1 MKILHT
7 ADWHLGRTLAGRD
20 LLDDQR
26 QTLDHL
32 IEIARANSVDAIVI
46 AGDVYDRAQ
55 PAEDA
60 VILFGDVLEKL
71 RKIAPV
77 ICIAG
82 NHDSAGR
89 ISYLSGLL
97 TERGVYMAGVEFGA
111 PKSIDIECA
120 NGNIRFHL
128 MPYATPEEVRS
139 ALEVDGI
146 RTHDD
151 ATCMRL
157 ALAEIAADIPNVL
170 VAHLFA
176 QGCHPSD
183 SERDISVGGIATID
197 TSVFGK
203 FAYTALGHLHEPH
216 NVPSTSGVNA
226 VARYSGSI
234 CRYSF
239 SEEKHKK
246 GVTLVTI
253 DAESHVTTEHI
264 DLPQAIGMR
273 TIRGEFAHIEAS
285 ANLETPETREA
296 ALVRVELTDVTLIHD
311 AHSKLRR
318 LYPNLVEM
326 AYVTSTSRAGAGSVS
341 EARVRDGK
349 PIELFHDFLN
359 DRGAHLSDI
368 DKVAVIALAGECM
381 ALADGRD
388 AAQ

>member
-111 PKSIDIECA
+111 PKPIDIECA

-146 RTHDD
+146 RTHDE
-151 ATCMRL
+151 ATRMRL
-157 ALAEIAADIPNVL
+157 ALADIAADIQMFSSLISLRKAVIQ
-170 VAHLFA
+170 AT
-176 QGCHPSD
+176 Q
-183 SERDISVGGIATID
+183 SE
-197 TSVFGK
+197 TSQL
-203 FAYTALGHLHEPH
+203 AALQRL
-216 NVPSTSGVNA
+216 T
-226 VARYSGSI
+226 
-234 CRYSF
+234 
-239 SEEKHKK
+239 
-246 GVTLVTI
+246 
-253 DAESHVTTEHI
+253 
-264 DLPQAIGMR
+264 QAC
-273 TIRGEFAHIEAS
+273 S
-285 ANLETPETREA
+285 ANLHTRPWGIFMSHTMCHRPA
-296 ALVRVELTDVTLIHD
+296 ELTQSHGTAVQFVAIR
-311 AHSKLRR
+311 SPRK
-318 LYPNLVEM
+318 
-326 AYVTSTSRAGAGSVS
+326 STR
-341 EARVRDGK
+341 
-349 PIELFHDFLN
+349 
-359 DRGAHLSDI
+359 
-368 DKVAVIALAGECM
+368 KV
-381 ALADGRD
+381 
-388 AAQ
+388 

>member
-32 IEIARANSVDAIVI
+32 IEIARENSVDAIVI

-55 PAEDA
+55 PAESA

-71 RKIAPV
+71 REIAPV
-77 ICIAG
+77 LCIAG

-89 ISYLSGLL
+89 ISYLSGIL
-97 TERGVYMAGVEFGA
+97 TDHGVHMAGVEFGA
-111 PKSIDIECA
+111 PKRIDINSS

-139 ALEVDGI
+139 ALKDDGI

-151 ATCMRL
+151 ATRMRL

-216 NVPSTSGVNA
+216 NVPTTSEA
-226 VARYSGSI
+226 KSVARYSGSI
-234 CRYSF
+234 GRYSF
-239 SEEKHKK
+239 SEEMHKK

-253 DAESHVTTEHI
+253 NAEGHVTTEHI

-273 TIRGEFAHIEAS
+273 TIRGEFAHIEAL
-285 ANLETPETREA
+285 ANGENPETREA
-296 ALVRVELTDVTLIHD
+296 DLVRVELTDVTLIHD

-326 AYVTSTSRAGAGSVS
+326 AYVTSASRAGARSVS
-341 EARVRDGK
+341 EARVRSGK

-359 DRGAHLSDI
+359 ERGAHLSDI
-368 DKVAVIALAGECM
+368 DKLAVIALAGECM
-381 ALADGRD
+381 TQADSRD
-388 AAQ
+388 AEQ